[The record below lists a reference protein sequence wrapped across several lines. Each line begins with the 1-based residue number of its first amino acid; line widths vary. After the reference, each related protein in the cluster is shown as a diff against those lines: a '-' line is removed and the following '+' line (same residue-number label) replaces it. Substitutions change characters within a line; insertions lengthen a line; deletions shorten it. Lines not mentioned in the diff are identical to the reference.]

1 MAIEETSWDQDQPTE
16 VRARRAGVVAGV
28 GLIWAAF
35 LAALGSFLLAGLAVL
50 AAAGVAAWALGARV
64 PRIECARVLARA
76 TGSISAFAR
85 RILPASA
92 VALTRA
98 RARRKHGCARRGS
111 WNATR
116 FHRRRASRAPG
127 CAEHVESRQGTA
139 FSQTASSARRI
150 SSKAATVGRQGARNA
165 APALR
170 EATAHVAATASAAK
184 GRLDRPR
191 PRPATVP
198 EQLARDSTYLRRQG
212 RIDEAVDAAEE
223 AVALFDSEGDS
234 QGRALASNSLGIALS
249 KAGRHA
255 EAIDAFDKALAL
267 LADAGDRHH
276 EGQVLVNLGAVHRR
290 VGGTEAAR
298 FCWVRALERLE
309 PGTPESERT
318 AELLGV
324 R

>member
-1 MAIEETSWDQDQPTE
+1 VAIEETSWVQDQPTE

-28 GLIWAAF
+28 GLVWAAF
-35 LAALGSFLLAGLAVL
+35 LGSLGFFLFAGLAVL
-50 AAAGVAAWALGARV
+50 AAAGIAAWALGARV
-64 PRIECARVLARA
+64 PRIDVASVLARA
-76 TGSISAFAR
+76 TGAGSAFAC
-85 RILPASA
+85 RIAPASA
-92 VALTRA
+92 TAYTGA
-98 RARRKHGCARRGS
+98 RALWSTAAHAGTAGTRHVSATAVRAVRLGVRGIS
-111 WNATR
+111 SATR
-116 FHRRRASRAPG
+116 TGFSRAAG
-127 CAEHVESRQGTA
+127 G
-139 FSQTASSARRI
+139 ARRI
-150 SSKAATVGRQGARNA
+150 SSEAATAGRRGALNTR
-165 APALR
+165 PALR

-212 RIDEAVDAAEE
+212 RIAEAVDAAEE

>member
-1 MAIEETSWDQDQPTE
+1 M
-16 VRARRAGVVAGV
+16 
-28 GLIWAAF
+28 
-35 LAALGSFLLAGLAVL
+35 
-50 AAAGVAAWALGARV
+50 
-64 PRIECARVLARA
+64 
-76 TGSISAFAR
+76 
-85 RILPASA
+85 
-92 VALTRA
+92 
-98 RARRKHGCARRGS
+98 
-111 WNATR
+111 
-116 FHRRRASRAPG
+116 
-127 CAEHVESRQGTA
+127 
-139 FSQTASSARRI
+139 
-150 SSKAATVGRQGARNA
+150 
-165 APALR
+165 
-170 EATAHVAATASAAK
+170 
-184 GRLDRPR
+184 
-191 PRPATVP
+191 P

-223 AVALFDSEGDS
+223 AVALFDSEGDA

>member
-16 VRARRAGVVAGV
+16 VRARRAAVVAGV
-28 GLIWAAF
+28 GLVWAAF
-35 LAALGSFLLAGLAVL
+35 LAALGFVLLAGLAVL
-50 AAAGVAAWALGARV
+50 AAAAVALWALGARL
-64 PRIECARVLARA
+64 PRVDLSQLLGR
-76 TGSISAFAR
+76 TTSSISAFAR
-85 RILPASA
+85 GTIRAG
-92 VALTRA
+92 VAAQSRA
-98 RARRKHGCARRGS
+98 RAIGGVAAQQGAVRTRRISSAAGQAGRVGARSTSTAARS
-111 WNATR
+111 A
-116 FHRRRASRAPG
+116 FSRAAG
-127 CAEHVESRQGTA
+127 G
-139 FSQTASSARRI
+139 ARRI
-150 SSKAATVGRQGARNA
+150 SSEAATAGRRGARNA

-184 GRLDRPR
+184 VRLER

-212 RIDEAVDAAEE
+212 RIAEAVEAAEE
-223 AVALFDSEGDS
+223 AVALFDSEGDP
-234 QGRALASNSLGIALS
+234 QGRALASNSLGIALAQ
-249 KAGRHA
+249 AGRHA
-255 EAIDAFDKALAL
+255 EAIDAFDDALAV
-267 LADAGDRHH
+267 LADVGDRHH

-298 FCWVRALERLE
+298 FCWIRALERLE

>member
-1 MAIEETSWDQDQPTE
+1 
-16 VRARRAGVVAGV
+16 VVAGV
-28 GLIWAAF
+28 GLVWAAF
-35 LAALGSFLLAGLAVL
+35 LAALGFFLLAGLAVL
-50 AAAGVAAWALGARV
+50 AGAAVAAWALGARV
-64 PRIECARVLARA
+64 PRVEVARVLARA
-76 TGSISAFAR
+76 TRSSSAFSR

-92 VALTRA
+92 AGLTRA
-98 RARRKHGCARRGS
+98 RALATTSAHAAAAGTRRTSAGAVRGGRVAARSTSKAVRAAVTQA
-111 WNATR
+111 AT
-116 FHRRRASRAPG
+116 
-127 CAEHVESRQGTA
+127 GT
-139 FSQTASSARRI
+139 RRI
-150 SSKAATVGRQGARNA
+150 SAEAMSAGRHGARNA

-191 PRPATVP
+191 PATVP

-212 RIDEAVDAAEE
+212 RIAEAVDAAEE

-255 EAIDAFDKALAL
+255 EAIDAFDKALVL

>member
-1 MAIEETSWDQDQPTE
+1 MS
-16 VRARRAGVVAGV
+16 
-28 GLIWAAF
+28 
-35 LAALGSFLLAGLAVL
+35 
-50 AAAGVAAWALGARV
+50 
-64 PRIECARVLARA
+64 
-76 TGSISAFAR
+76 
-85 RILPASA
+85 
-92 VALTRA
+92 
-98 RARRKHGCARRGS
+98 
-111 WNATR
+111 
-116 FHRRRASRAPG
+116 
-127 CAEHVESRQGTA
+127 
-139 FSQTASSARRI
+139 
-150 SSKAATVGRQGARNA
+150 RQGARNA

-191 PRPATVP
+191 PATVP

-212 RIDEAVDAAEE
+212 RIAEAVDAAEE
-223 AVALFDSEGDS
+223 AVALFDRTGDS